1 MQQSRV
7 KSAFLLFQLVVVV
20 VVVDESRV
28 IFILLLPIQLVV
40 VEIVVG
46 RRGFEKVGDGAR

>member
-7 KSAFLLFQLVVVV
+7 KSAFLLFQLVV

-40 VEIVVG
+40 VVEIVVG

>member
-7 KSAFLLFQLVVVV
+7 KSAFLLFQLVVV

>member
-20 VVVDESRV
+20 VDESRV
-28 IFILLLPIQLVV
+28 IFILLLLLPIQLVV